1 MKTKLFV
8 EPKGKA
14 REEVILYSCVP
25 ADWKSYQK
33 WKKSWVSEK
42 EYKKWTKT
50 QWHTD
55 PLGEMRPGKIVKI
68 SADEK
73 SLKGSLVAYRSFYPD
88 ASGNKVKLP
97 MVLFAKVKKNL
108 DLKELETTMN
118 LTDERKEELK
128 QDLKEDAWAPMAVWH
143 SQPVDRNHQV
153 APQDVLDHAVKY
165 ANALFTI
172 NLKAAGWSSFTET
185 ERFS

>member
-33 WKKSWVSEK
+33 WKKSWVSGK
-42 EYKKWTKT
+42 EYKKWTKSH
-50 QWHTD
+50 WHTD

-68 SADEK
+68 SVDEK
-73 SLKGSLVAYRSFYPD
+73 SLKGSLVAYRSFCSD
-88 ASGNKVKLP
+88 AAGNKVKLP

-108 DLKELETTMN
+108 DLAEFEATMN

-143 SQPVDRNHQV
+143 SQPVDRKQQV
-153 APQDVLDHAVKY
+153 TPEDVLEHAVNY
-165 ANALFTI
+165 AKALFNI
-172 NLKAAGWSSFTET
+172 NPKVAGWSSFIET
-185 ERFS
+185 ERFT